1 LEEKMVP
8 TLLQTLCTLAGPEW
22 PVWLL
27 LGLESVAVLAVALAT
42 VSARLKARHD
52 HTQYVKFFHWFAAAI
67 HQTGGSALAAAHRHG
82 MTALLASLPR
92 HNPVS
97 TFLCWRVDHLDE
109 VELATVESQLAHLA
123 ETAEGASFRVLDF
136 TKVTAPLLGLA
147 GTLIGLRQAFS
158 HASHGQAA
166 VEASLAT
173 ALGATLAGIG
183 VAIAAFAIL
192 RFVVDPALAQLER
205 RLWEAEMHCRE
216 GAAETLRRRN
226 AVSMGRGTHN
236 GAAVDTHTTKEDAH
250 GSSSPAPP
258 HATGV
263 TPD

>member
-1 LEEKMVP
+1 MVP
-8 TLLQTLCTLAGPEW
+8 TLLQTLCTIAGPEW

-42 VSARLKARHD
+42 VSARLKARRD
-52 HTQYVKFFHWFAAAI
+52 HTKHLEFYHWFAVAM
-67 HQTGGSALAAAHRHG
+67 HETGVSALAAANRYG

-97 TFLCWRVDHLDE
+97 TFLRWRVDHLDE

-147 GTLIGLRQAFS
+147 GTLIGLRLAFS
-158 HASHGQAA
+158 HASQGLAA
-166 VEASLAT
+166 VQAGMAT

-183 VAIAAFAIL
+183 VAIAALATL

-205 RLWEAEMHCRE
+205 HLWEAEMHCRE
-216 GAAETLRRRN
+216 GAATRRRRN
-226 AVSMGRGTHN
+226 TVPMVRGTHN
-236 GAAVDTHTTKEDAH
+236 GVAVDTHTTKEDAH

>member
-1 LEEKMVP
+1 MVP
-8 TLLQTLCTLAGPEW
+8 TLLQTLYTIVGPEW

-27 LGLESVAVLAVALAT
+27 LGLESVAVLAVTLAT
-42 VSARLKARHD
+42 VSARLKARRD
-52 HTQYVKFFHWFAAAI
+52 HTKYVEFYHWFASAI
-67 HQTGGSALAAAHRHG
+67 RQTGGSALAAANRHG
-82 MTALLASLPR
+82 VTALLASLPR

-97 TFLCWRVDHLDE
+97 TFLRWRVDHLDE
-109 VELATVESQLAHLA
+109 VELATVESQLAYLA

-158 HASHGQAA
+158 HASRGQAA
-166 VEASLAT
+166 VEAGMAT

-192 RFVVDPALAQLER
+192 RFVVDPALAQIER
-205 RLWEAEMHCRE
+205 RLWEAEMHFRE
-216 GAAETLRRRN
+216 GAATLRRHN

-263 TPD
+263 APD

>member
-1 LEEKMVP
+1 LEEKMVQ
-8 TLLQTLCTLAGPEW
+8 TLLQTLGTIAGPEW

-42 VSARLKARHD
+42 VSARLRARRD
-52 HTQYVKFFHWFAAAI
+52 HTKYVEFYHWFAAAI
-67 HQTGGSALAAAHRHG
+67 SQTGVSALAAAHRHG
-82 MTALLASLPR
+82 VTALLASLPR
-92 HNPVS
+92 HHPVS
-97 TFLCWRVDHLDE
+97 RFLRWRVDHLDE
-109 VELATVESQLAHLA
+109 VEMATVESQLAHLA

-136 TKVTAPLLGLA
+136 AKVTAPLLGLA
-147 GTLIGLRQAFS
+147 GTLIGLQQAFS
-158 HASHGQAA
+158 HISEGQAA
-166 VEASLAT
+166 VQAGMAT

-183 VAIAAFAIL
+183 VAIAAFATL
-192 RFVVDPALAQLER
+192 RFVVDPALAQIER
-205 RLWEAEMHCRE
+205 HLWEAEMHCRE
-216 GAAETLRRRN
+216 GTATLRRRH
-226 AVSMGRGTHN
+226 AGSMGRGTHN